1 MIAEDSKPSQKG
13 LIILFLFL
21 PLQCYFRFSGTRT
34 RENFSPLPPG
44 RSFGPFDSVTK
55 PRKVLY
61 LLRWVDL
68 SQIKFESSLFEA
80 FSCLGR
86 SLKKRSSEIKLCLG
100 LSRIGLLPY
109 FFRSL

>member
-86 SLKKRSSEIKLCLG
+86 S
-100 LSRIGLLPY
+100 
-109 FFRSL
+109 